1 MMKKIA
7 LICAAAMLP
16 MAAMAS
22 GQWTLKGNVF
32 TVDTLFHQE
41 IGPGTTQTSLSLK
54 GPTVQR
60 VFYAT
65 VDLTNP
71 NVDIRAVKAGNKYVS
86 CMTPQAQAAQMDR
99 PGARYFA
106 GVNAD
111 FFSGSA
117 PIGSTV
123 VDGDVFNTANNTW
136 VNFFMDAAKTP
147 SIQALGYQGRVTF
160 PDGRS
165 HTLNGINGNRGENGL
180 NIYDTHMNGSNS
192 GTNQYGWEVTIE
204 PIEGKLAFSGTMK
217 ARVTC
222 EPLSA
227 GKMAI
232 PQGGYVLSGHLD
244 SNAAN
249 ADSYAGAMIKNLHIG
264 DEITVA
270 MYPSLNGLDIRQMV
284 SGTPIVLKDGVVTE
298 SENQDLTTAR
308 HPRTLVGYSADRKKV
323 VLMVIDG
330 RSTISQGMTG
340 KEMGD
345 LMLQV
350 GCSDALNLDGGGSS
364 ALYTTAFGY
373 RNNPSDGKPRA
384 CTNSLWVVYTGPDED
399 GVARMA
405 FTDPIVRLPKYGRYT
420 PVLYA
425 YNSSGL
431 LLTTNY
437 KDYTLSCPP
446 ELGTISDDG
455 HTLFVTG
462 TGTHN
467 LTATSGNAT
476 VTVPVVIGTG
486 EPRFRLSQVIVDT
499 YRTYETE
506 VTAKVGEL
514 EMPLDNQALIWS
526 TDDASVATVDNHGV
540 VTGIADGTTVI
551 KGAIEDLNGT
561 LTVNVQK
568 PLSRNI
574 AIDATDATVTGT
586 NTKNITFTVGE
597 DKHSIAT
604 DFTISTPRAPKLAV
618 NLKKVMYSLP
628 DSVAIDFN
636 PGDLTV
642 ASVTFA
648 LAAKGQRAVNVT
660 VSGPF
665 TPNALNRAMAPVSD
679 FLDVNDFANYPVT
692 LNSVTFNLTGKAGQ
706 VCHIDIT
713 DAHGVHT
720 AIDPGQGGV
729 NDITPDPA
737 DAADA
742 RWYDLQGRPVASP
755 DKAPAGTLL
764 IRRGS
769 KALN

>member
-1 MMKKIA
+1 MMKKLA
-7 LICAAAMLP
+7 MICAAALFP

-54 GPTVQR
+54 GPTMQH

-71 NVDIRAVKAGNKYVS
+71 NVEIRAVKAGNKYVS
-86 CMTPQAQAAQMDR
+86 CMTPSAQAAQMDR
-99 PGARYFA
+99 PGARYFV

-111 FFSGSA
+111 FFSNSA

-123 VDGDVFNTANNTW
+123 VDGDVFNTANNSW

-147 SIQALGYQGRVTF
+147 SIKALGYQGTVTF
-160 PDGRS
+160 PDGRT
-165 HTLNGINGNRGENGL
+165 HALNGINGNRGENGL
-180 NIYDTHMNGSNS
+180 NIYDTHHNGTTS
-192 GTNQYGWEVTIE
+192 GTNKYGWEVSIE
-204 PIEGKLAFSGTMK
+204 PVEGHLGFSGTMK
-217 ARVTC
+217 ARVTS

-227 GKMAI
+227 GAMAI
-232 PQGGYVLSGHLD
+232 PKGGYVLSGHLD
-244 SNAAN
+244 SNNAN
-249 ADSYAGAMIKNLHIG
+249 ANEYAGAMIKNLHIG
-264 DEITVA
+264 DEITVE

-323 VLMVIDG
+323 VLMVVDG

-364 ALYTTAFGY
+364 ALYTSAFGY
-373 RNNPSDGKPRA
+373 RNNPSDGSPRA
-384 CTNSLWVVYTGPDED
+384 CTNSLWAVYTGPDEE

-405 FTDPIVRLPKYGRYT
+405 FTDPIVNLPKYGRYT

-431 LLTTNY
+431 LLSTNY

-467 LTATSGNAT
+467 LTATSGST
-476 VTVPVVIGTG
+476 SVTVPVVIGTG
-486 EPRFRLSQVIVDT
+486 EPSFRLSEVLVDT
-499 YRTYETE
+499 YRSYETE
-506 VTAKVGEL
+506 VTAKVGKL
-514 EMPLDNQALIWS
+514 EMPLDNRALVWT
-526 TDDASVATVDNHGV
+526 TDDATVAIVDDQGLVSGV
-540 VTGIADGTTVI
+540 ADGTTVI

-561 LTVNVQK
+561 LTVTVQK
-568 PLSRNI
+568 PKTREI
-574 AIDATDATVTGT
+574 AVDATGATVTT
-586 NTKNITFTVGE
+586 TSLKNASITVADDT
-597 DKHSIAT
+597 HAMAA
-604 DFTISTPRAPKLAV
+604 DFTISSPRAPKLTV

-628 DSVAIDFN
+628 DSVAVDFN

-642 ASVTFA
+642 SSVTFA
-648 LAAKGQRAVNVT
+648 VAAKGERAVNVT
-660 VSGPF
+660 VNGPF
-665 TPNALNRAMAPVSD
+665 TPNAMNRAMAPVSD
-679 FLDVNDFANYPVT
+679 FMDVTDFANYPVT
-692 LNSVTFNLTGKAGQ
+692 INTVIFNLSGKANQ
-706 VCHIDIT
+706 VCHIDIK
-713 DAHGVHT
+713 DVHGVHT
-720 AIDPGQGGV
+720 AVETGQGGV
-729 NDITPDPA
+729 SDIIADPSDSA
-737 DAADA
+737 LAPA
-742 RWYDLQGRPVASP
+742 YDLQGRPVDAAT
-755 DKAPAGTLL
+755 APRGTLL
-764 IRRGS
+764 IRRGA
-769 KALN
+769 KTVK